1 MKFLLF
7 SIYLMQKKHNKL
19 CLYQRENLKNK
30 KIGQDFFTPSDLS
43 DLSDYLNQSFMVM
56 IRSITGAMRLAIM

>member
-1 MKFLLF
+1 MKILLF

-30 KIGQDFFTPSDLS
+30 KIGQNFFTPSDLS
-43 DLSDYLNQSFMVM
+43 DLSDLFYLKSF
-56 IRSITGAMRLAIM
+56 SLSW